1 MLKYDI
7 ILDICNT
14 HSLSATAEKY
24 SYSQPAVSQ
33 IVKNFEKELGM
44 QLFTRT
50 KGGMQLLPGT
60 EGIISSLRK
69 MVISGSVRSKVSLIT
84 GFRTSCRNFLKNI
97 RILLLK

>member
-50 KGGMQLLPGT
+50 KGGM
-60 EGIISSLRK
+60 
-69 MVISGSVRSKVSLIT
+69 
-84 GFRTSCRNFLKNI
+84 
-97 RILLLK
+97 